1 MKRTT
6 AVLTSMLLSAL
17 IMSGCKNDVDVKKP
31 TSETENE
38 NTEQPSNPEQPGNPK
53 QPDTPIQ
60 TDANAIISKIT
71 TASPAEK
78 EALLNSINSIDFL
91 ANHGIQISLDGEG
104 KFSVALPQNLK
115 YNVAVAKHDDKV
127 DIYKTVKAADDE
139 KNKIPAKAKEAVD
152 GCTLPDAVTC
162 IDNNELSI
170 LKPLICAAIENA
182 NWNNMTYTPEYKDGN
197 IDCKFEN
204 LYLKM
209 SDMDALF
216 DGKGN
221 GAPILSSNDGNVV
234 ISAINK
240 GTSEARNGSSVIP
253 VALKIKKQANTSFHI
268 DLSNEN
274 NKDGVLTKYY
284 RGGFV
289 FNDISNI
296 TFTKPELLANTR
308 LYVDDF
314 KDENFNTD
322 KSILDIWSGNQSL
335 LEDTW
340 TICISGNAYG
350 IKDIDKF
357 LEKCYAVEDGIWDV
371 TYDAYDALPKDAYAD
386 NQKHMFDDSN
396 TIFSEAPTLNAKAAA
411 AILTG
416 GETNILANVRVTPY
430 EGSDAFEKPKT
441 ADGKI
446 VNVQFDT
453 DMSSITD
460 GKLEAYGVVKFNK
473 LPPKKLNPD
482 AKAKIVLIKD
492 GDLTSWENGF
502 DLDVSNLSGGSDTP
516 TNMER
521 YRDSIA
527 GALFVKQAYID
538 LQPNGLYAR
547 TINIGND
554 FYKTANNSNNSDVSR
569 DYTNVSREK
578 YGNEASIN
586 TNASLDLLEL
596 RDRTHLKYD
605 AISIEETLGHLNN
618 IKLTPVQ
625 KLLLDDQHIYG

>member
-6 AVLTSMLLSAL
+6 AILTSMLLSAL
-17 IMSGCKNDVDVKKP
+17 IMSGCKNDVDVQKP

-38 NTEQPSNPEQPGNPK
+38 NTEQPSNPEQLGNPE

-127 DIYKTVKAADDE
+127 DIYKTAKAADDE

-209 SDMDALF
+209 SDMDALL

-240 GTSEARNGSSVIP
+240 GASEARNGFSGGVVP
-253 VALKIKKQANTSFHI
+253 MALKIDKQADTSFHI
-268 DLSNEN
+268 DLSNEK
-274 NKDGVLTKYY
+274 NKKGGLTKYY

-289 FNDISNI
+289 FNDIYNI
-296 TFTKPELLANTR
+296 TFTRPELLESTY
-308 LYVDDF
+308 LYADDF
-314 KDENFNTD
+314 KDGNHGETM
-322 KSILDIWSGNQSL
+322 SILDIWSDNQSVL
-335 LEDTW
+335 DKTGA
-340 TICISGNAYG
+340 IVISGNAYG
-350 IKDIDKF
+350 IKGIETF
-357 LEKCYAVEDGIWDV
+357 LEKCYAVENSAWSV
-371 TYDAYDALPKDAYAD
+371 TYDAYDALPEDAGAD
-386 NQKHMFDDSN
+386 NQKHMFDDDNNIISG
-396 TIFSEAPTLNAKAAA
+396 SPTLSAEAAA
-411 AILTG
+411 AILSGPGT
-416 GETNILANVRVTPY
+416 LANVRVLP
-430 EGSDAFEKPKT
+430 SDESGFTMPAT
-441 ADGKI
+441 ANADI

-460 GKLEAYGVVKFNK
+460 GDLTAYGVVKFND
-473 LPPKKLNPD
+473 LPPKALDSDQD
-482 AKAKIVLIKD
+482 AKVILKKKLD
-492 GDLTSWENGF
+492 GLNKETFKVDT
-502 DLDVSNLSGGSDTP
+502 LDVSTILAPYNTQDDMKYF
-516 TNMER
+516 N
-521 YRDSIA
+521 SISNV
-527 GALFVKQAYID
+527 LFVSEAFVSMD
-538 LQPNGLYAR
+538 RQPST
-547 TINIGND
+547 TIYIGNKY
-554 FYKTANNSNNSDVSR
+554 FKAQSSGITHTN
-569 DYTNVSREK
+569 YTNISREK
-578 YGNEASIN
+578 YAYEAVIKSN
-586 TNASLDLLEL
+586 TNENILKRSNEDFVKLD
-596 RDRTHLKYD
+596 DNAT
-605 AISIEETLGHLNN
+605 SIPATSRVNN

>member
-17 IMSGCKNDVDVKKP
+17 IMSGCKNDVDVQKP

-38 NTEQPSNPEQPGNPK
+38 NTEQPSNPE

-170 LKPLICAAIENA
+170 LKPLICVAIENA

-209 SDMDALF
+209 SDMDALL
-216 DGKGN
+216 DGKED

-357 LEKCYAVEDGIWDV
+357 LEKCCAVEDGIWDV

-386 NQKHMFDDSN
+386 NQKHMFDNSN
-396 TIFSEAPTLNAKAAA
+396 NIFFDAPMLSAKAAA
-411 AILTG
+411 AILSG
-416 GETNILANVRVTPY
+416 GGTLANVRVLP
-430 EGSDAFEKPKT
+430 SDESGFTMPAT
-441 ADGKI
+441 ANADI

-460 GKLEAYGVVKFNK
+460 GNLTAYGVVKFND
-473 LPPKKLNPD
+473 LPPKKLTQGGNE
-482 AKAKIVLIKD
+482 KIVLIED
-492 GDLTSWENGF
+492 GDISDWSRQLNI
-502 DLDVSNLSGGSDTP
+502 DVSGLKGDTAD
-516 TNMER
+516 NMEK
-521 YRDSIA
+521 YRTATNGI
-527 GALFVKQAYID
+527 LFVKQAYISLKPED
-538 LQPNGLYAR
+538 GNASV
-547 TINIGND
+547 INIGD
-554 FYKTANNSNNSDVSR
+554 SYYKTDADEKKLYSG

-578 YGNEASIN
+578 YGRVKSVDV
-586 TNASLDLLEL
+586 NASLDLLEL
-596 RDRTHLKYD
+596 RPRTHLKYD
-605 AISIEETLGHLNN
+605 ATSPTQTLSHLNN

>member
-17 IMSGCKNDVDVKKP
+17 IMSGCKNDVDVQKP

-38 NTEQPSNPEQPGNPK
+38 NTE

-209 SDMDALF
+209 SDMDALL

-221 GAPILSSNDGNVV
+221 GAPILSSKDGNVV
-234 ISAINK
+234 IRAINK
-240 GTSEARNGSSVIP
+240 GASETHNGSSM
-253 VALKIKKQANTSFHI
+253 ALKIEKQENTSFHI
-268 DLSNEN
+268 DLSNISDEDN
-274 NKDGVLTKYY
+274 SALTKYY

-296 TFTKPELLANTR
+296 TFEKPERMKTSVLNS
-308 LYVDDF
+308 DDF
-314 KDENFNTD
+314 KDGEYSGT
-322 KSILDIWSGNQSL
+322 KSILNIWDNN
-335 LEDTW
+335 EDVLKATR
-340 TICISGNAYG
+340 TILFTKNLYG
-350 IKDIDKF
+350 IKGIESFEDF
-357 LEKCYAVEDGIWDV
+357 LEKCYKNNVIIAAK
-371 TYDAYDALPKDAYAD
+371 YDAYDALPADVGAD
-386 NQKHMFDDSN
+386 NQKHMFDNSN
-396 TIFSEAPTLNAKAAA
+396 NIFSSAPTLSAKAAA
-411 AILTG
+411 AILPG
-416 GETNILANVRVTPY
+416 AVSILANVHVLSADDPSFTMPT
-430 EGSDAFEKPKT
+430 T
-441 ADGKI
+441 AKAKI

-453 DMSSITD
+453 DMSSITG
-460 GKLEAYGVVKFNK
+460 GKLKAYGVVKFND
-473 LPPKKLNPD
+473 LPPTALDSDQDAKVILNKKL
-482 AKAKIVLIKD
+482 D
-492 GDLTSWENGF
+492 GLNKETFKVDI
-502 DLDVSNLSGGSDTP
+502 LDVSTIPAPYNTLENMKYFNSIS
-516 TNMER
+516 NVLFVSEAYVSMER
-521 YRDSIA
+521 QSSTTI
-527 GALFVKQAYID
+527 YIGD
-538 LQPNGLYAR
+538 KYFKAQVN
-547 TINIGND
+547 NIIHTN
-554 FYKTANNSNNSDVSR
+554 
-569 DYTNVSREK
+569 YTNISREK
-578 YGNEASIN
+578 YAYEKVIKSN
-586 TNASLDLLEL
+586 TNENI
-596 RDRTHLKYD
+596 LKRSNENLVRLNDD
-605 AISIEETLGHLNN
+605 ATSIPATSRVNN

>member
-17 IMSGCKNDVDVKKP
+17 IMSGCKNDVDVQKP

-38 NTEQPSNPEQPGNPK
+38 NTEQPGNPE

-209 SDMDALF
+209 SDMDALL
-216 DGKGN
+216 DGKKD
-221 GAPILSSNDGNVV
+221 GAPILSSKDGNVV
-234 ISAINK
+234 ISAIK
-240 GTSEARNGSSVIP
+240 KDPIYQERNGAALNFTKSDASSIVIDFGDSE
-253 VALKIKKQANTSFHI
+253 QTE
-268 DLSNEN
+268 LS
-274 NKDGVLTKYY
+274 GYY
-284 RGGFV
+284 RGGFIFDKNQNV
-289 FNDISNI
+289 S
-296 TFTKPELLANTR
+296 LLAENSNVLELTNF
-308 LYVDDF
+308 YPQDF
-314 KDENFNTD
+314 QGEGTDEM
-322 KSILDIWSGNQSL
+322 SILGALKNSNFKNFKLLFSGTNL
-335 LEDTW
+335 YKVH
-340 TICISGNAYG
+340 N
-350 IKDIDKF
+350 IKGF
-357 LEKCYAVEDGIWDV
+357 LEKCYDSSITLKSVR
-371 TYDAYDALPKDAYAD
+371 YNAYDALPGDA
-386 NQKHMFDDSN
+386 NVNNEKHMFDDSN
-396 TIFSEAPTLNAKAAA
+396 TIFSESPTLNAKAAA

-416 GETNILANVRVTPY
+416 GKTNILANVRVTPY

-453 DMSSITD
+453 DMSSIT
-460 GKLEAYGVVKFNK
+460 GGNLKAYGVVKFDN
-473 LPPKKLNPD
+473 LPPRALNSDQDAKVILNKKL
-482 AKAKIVLIKD
+482 D
-492 GDLTSWENGF
+492 GLNKETFKVDT
-502 DLDVSNLSGGSDTP
+502 LDVSTIPAPYNTQDDMKYF
-516 TNMER
+516 N
-521 YRDSIA
+521 SISNV
-527 GALFVKQAYID
+527 LFVSETFVSMDRQPSTTIYIGD
-538 LQPNGLYAR
+538 KYFKAQSSGITHTN
-547 TINIGND
+547 
-554 FYKTANNSNNSDVSR
+554 
-569 DYTNVSREK
+569 YTNISREK
-578 YGNEASIN
+578 YAYEAVIKSN
-586 TNASLDLLEL
+586 TNENILKRSNEDLVKLD
-596 RDRTHLKYD
+596 DNAT
-605 AISIEETLGHLNN
+605 SIPATSRANN
-618 IKLTPVQ
+618 IKLTPMQ
-625 KLLLDDQHIYG
+625 KLLIDDQHIYG

>member
-17 IMSGCKNDVDVKKP
+17 IMSGCKNDVDVQKP

-38 NTEQPSNPEQPGNPK
+38 NTEQPSNPE

-91 ANHGIQISLDGEG
+91 ANHGIQILLDGEG

-127 DIYKTVKAADDE
+127 DIYKTAKVADDE

-209 SDMDALF
+209 SDMDALL
-216 DGKGN
+216 DGKED
-221 GAPILSSNDGNVV
+221 GALILSSADGNVV
-234 ISAINK
+234 ISAIK
-240 GTSEARNGSSVIP
+240 KDPIYQERNGSALNFTKSDASSIVIDFGDSE
-253 VALKIKKQANTSFHI
+253 QTE
-268 DLSNEN
+268 LS
-274 NKDGVLTKYY
+274 GYY
-284 RGGFV
+284 RGGFIFDKNQNV
-289 FNDISNI
+289 S
-296 TFTKPELLANTR
+296 LLAENSNVLELTNF
-308 LYVDDF
+308 YPQDF
-314 KDENFNTD
+314 QGEGTDEM
-322 KSILDIWSGNQSL
+322 SILGALKNSNFKNFKLLFSGTNL
-335 LEDTW
+335 YKVH
-340 TICISGNAYG
+340 N
-350 IKDIDKF
+350 IKGF
-357 LEKCYAVEDGIWDV
+357 LEKCYDSSIELKAVR
-371 TYDAYDALPKDAYAD
+371 YNAYDALPGDANA
-386 NQKHMFDDSN
+386 NNEKHMFDDSN

-430 EGSDAFEKPKT
+430 QGGNAFEKPTT
-441 ADGKI
+441 AKGKI

-453 DMSSITD
+453 DMSSITG
-460 GKLEAYGVVKFNK
+460 GKLKAYGVVKFND
-473 LPPKKLNPD
+473 LPPTALDSDQDAKVILNKKL
-482 AKAKIVLIKD
+482 D
-492 GDLTSWENGF
+492 GLNKETFKVDI
-502 DLDVSNLSGGSDTP
+502 LDVSTIPAPYNTLENMKYFNSIS
-516 TNMER
+516 NVLFVSEAYVSMER
-521 YRDSIA
+521 QSSTTI
-527 GALFVKQAYID
+527 YIGD
-538 LQPNGLYAR
+538 KYFKAQVN
-547 TINIGND
+547 NIIHTN
-554 FYKTANNSNNSDVSR
+554 
-569 DYTNVSREK
+569 YTNISREK
-578 YGNEASIN
+578 YAYEKVIKSN
-586 TNASLDLLEL
+586 TNENI
-596 RDRTHLKYD
+596 LKRSNENLVRLNDD
-605 AISIEETLGHLNN
+605 ATSIPATSRVNN

>member
-6 AVLTSMLLSAL
+6 AILTSMLLSAL
-17 IMSGCKNDVDVKKP
+17 IMSGCKNDVDVQKP

-38 NTEQPSNPEQPGNPK
+38 NTEQPSNPEQPGNPE

-104 KFSVALPQNLK
+104 KFFVALPQNLK

-209 SDMDALF
+209 SDMDALLGGKE
-216 DGKGN
+216 DG
-221 GAPILSSNDGNVV
+221 ASILSSADGNVV

-386 NQKHMFDDSN
+386 NQKHMFDNNNNLISG
-396 TIFSEAPTLNAKAAA
+396 SPTLSAKAAA
-411 AILTG
+411 AILSG
-416 GETNILANVRVTPY
+416 GGTLANVHVLPDNDQDFTMP
-430 EGSDAFEKPKT
+430 AT
-441 ADGKI
+441 ANADI

-453 DMSSITD
+453 DMSNIT
-460 GKLEAYGVVKFNK
+460 GGNLTAYGVVKFND
-473 LPPKKLNPD
+473 LPPKALDSDQD
-482 AKAKIVLIKD
+482 AKVILNKKLD
-492 GDLTSWENGF
+492 GLNKETF
-502 DLDVSNLSGGSDTP
+502 KVYTLDVSTIPAPYNTQDDMKYF
-516 TNMER
+516 N
-521 YRDSIA
+521 SISNV
-527 GALFVKQAYID
+527 LFVSETFVSMDRQPFTTIYIGD
-538 LQPNGLYAR
+538 KYFKAQSSGITHTN
-547 TINIGND
+547 
-554 FYKTANNSNNSDVSR
+554 
-569 DYTNVSREK
+569 YTNISREK
-578 YGNEASIN
+578 YAYEAVIKSN
-586 TNASLDLLEL
+586 TNENILKRSNEDLVKLD
-596 RDRTHLKYD
+596 DNAT
-605 AISIEETLGHLNN
+605 SIPATSRVNN

>member
-17 IMSGCKNDVDVKKP
+17 IMSGCKNDVDVQKP

-38 NTEQPSNPEQPGNPK
+38 NTEQPSNPE

-209 SDMDALF
+209 SDMDALL
-216 DGKGN
+216 DGKED
-221 GAPILSSNDGNVV
+221 GAPILSSADGNVV

-240 GTSEARNGSSVIP
+240 GASETHNGSSM
-253 VALKIKKQANTSFHI
+253 ALKIEKQENTSFHI
-268 DLSNEN
+268 DLSNISDEDN
-274 NKDGVLTKYY
+274 SALTKYY

-296 TFTKPELLANTR
+296 TFEKPERMKTSVLNS
-308 LYVDDF
+308 DDF
-314 KDENFNTD
+314 KDGEYSGT
-322 KSILDIWSGNQSL
+322 KSILNIWDNN
-335 LEDTW
+335 EDVLKATR
-340 TICISGNAYG
+340 TILFTKNLYG
-350 IKDIDKF
+350 IKGIESFEDF
-357 LEKCYAVEDGIWDV
+357 LEKCYKNNVIIAAK
-371 TYDAYDALPKDAYAD
+371 YDAYDALPADVGAD
-386 NQKHMFDDSN
+386 NQKHMFDNSN
-396 TIFSEAPTLNAKAAA
+396 NIFSSAPTLSAKAAA
-411 AILTG
+411 AILSG
-416 GETNILANVRVTPY
+416 GGTLANVHVL
-430 EGSDAFEKPKT
+430 SDNDLNFTMPKT
-441 ADGKI
+441 ANAKI
-446 VNVQFDT
+446 VNVQFNT
-453 DMSSITD
+453 DMSNITA
-460 GKLEAYGVVKFNK
+460 GNLKAYGVVKFNN
-473 LPPKKLNPD
+473 LPPRALNSDQDAKVILNKKL
-482 AKAKIVLIKD
+482 D
-492 GDLTSWENGF
+492 GLNKETFKVDT
-502 DLDVSNLSGGSDTP
+502 LDVSTIPAPYNTLEDMKYFNSISSVLFVSETHVS
-516 TNMER
+516 MER
-521 YRDSIA
+521 QQYTRIYIGDKYYKAASDSITHT
-527 GALFVKQAYID
+527 
-538 LQPNGLYAR
+538 N
-547 TINIGND
+547 
-554 FYKTANNSNNSDVSR
+554 
-569 DYTNVSREK
+569 YTNISREK
-578 YGNEASIN
+578 YAYEAVIKSN
-586 TNASLDLLEL
+586 TNKNI
-596 RDRTHLKYD
+596 LKRSNENLVRLNDD
-605 AISIEETLGHLNN
+605 ATSIPATSRVNN

>member
-17 IMSGCKNDVDVKKP
+17 IMSGCKNDVDVQKP

-38 NTEQPSNPEQPGNPK
+38 NTEQPSNPE

-209 SDMDALF
+209 SDMDALL
-216 DGKGN
+216 DGKED
-221 GAPILSSNDGNVV
+221 GALILSSADGNVV

-240 GTSEARNGSSVIP
+240 CTSEARNGSSVIP

-386 NQKHMFDDSN
+386 NQKHMFDNSN
-396 TIFSEAPTLNAKAAA
+396 NIFFDAPTLSAKAAA
-411 AILTG
+411 AILSG
-416 GETNILANVRVTPY
+416 GGTLANVHVL
-430 EGSDAFEKPKT
+430 SDNDLNFTMPKT
-441 ADGKI
+441 ANAKI
-446 VNVQFDT
+446 VNVQFNT
-453 DMSSITD
+453 DMSNITA
-460 GKLEAYGVVKFNK
+460 GNLKAYGVVKFNN
-473 LPPKKLNPD
+473 LPPRALNSDQDAKVILNKKL
-482 AKAKIVLIKD
+482 D
-492 GDLTSWENGF
+492 GLNKETFKVDT
-502 DLDVSNLSGGSDTP
+502 LDVSTIPAPYNTQDDMKYF
-516 TNMER
+516 N
-521 YRDSIA
+521 SISNV
-527 GALFVKQAYID
+527 LFVSETFVSMDRQPSTTIYIGD
-538 LQPNGLYAR
+538 KYFKAQSSSITHTN
-547 TINIGND
+547 
-554 FYKTANNSNNSDVSR
+554 
-569 DYTNVSREK
+569 YTNISREK
-578 YGNEASIN
+578 YAYEAVIKSN
-586 TNASLDLLEL
+586 TNENILKRSNEDLVKLD
-596 RDRTHLKYD
+596 DNAT
-605 AISIEETLGHLNN
+605 SIPATSRVNN

>member
-17 IMSGCKNDVDVKKP
+17 IMSGCKNDVDVQKP

-38 NTEQPSNPEQPGNPK
+38 NTEQPSNPEQPGNPE

-127 DIYKTVKAADDE
+127 DIYKTAKAADDE

-209 SDMDALF
+209 SDMDALL
-216 DGKGN
+216 DGKED
-221 GAPILSSNDGNVV
+221 GAPILSSKDGNVV
-234 ISAINK
+234 ISAVKRDPIYQ
-240 GTSEARNGSSVIP
+240 ERNGSALNFTKSDASSIVIDFGDSE
-253 VALKIKKQANTSFHI
+253 QTE
-268 DLSNEN
+268 LS
-274 NKDGVLTKYY
+274 GYY
-284 RGGFV
+284 RGGFIFDKNQNV
-289 FNDISNI
+289 S
-296 TFTKPELLANTR
+296 LLAENSNVLELTNF
-308 LYVDDF
+308 YPQDF
-314 KDENFNTD
+314 QGEGTDEM
-322 KSILDIWSGNQSL
+322 SILGALKNSNFKNFKLLFSGTNL
-335 LEDTW
+335 YKVH
-340 TICISGNAYG
+340 N
-350 IKDIDKF
+350 IKGF
-357 LEKCYAVEDGIWDV
+357 LEKCYDSSITLKSVR
-371 TYDAYDALPKDAYAD
+371 YNAYDALPGDA
-386 NQKHMFDDSN
+386 NVNNEKHMFDDSN
-396 TIFSEAPTLNAKAAA
+396 TIFSESPTLNAKAAA
-411 AILTG
+411 AILIG
-416 GETNILANVRVTPY
+416 GKTNILANVHVTPY

-453 DMSSITD
+453 DMSSIT
-460 GKLEAYGVVKFNK
+460 GGNLTAYGVVKFND
-473 LPPKKLNPD
+473 LPPTKLIPD
-482 AKAKIVLIKD
+482 SKAKIVLIKD
-492 GDLTSWENGF
+492 GNLMSWEKGF

-521 YRDSIA
+521 YRDSIC

-538 LQPNGLYAR
+538 LQPDGLYAR
-547 TINIGND
+547 TINIGTSY
-554 FYKTANNSNNSDVSR
+554 YKTVFDDSEMTSH

-578 YGNEASIN
+578 YGNEMSIGAN
-586 TNASLDLLEL
+586 PSLNSLEL
-596 RDRTHLKYD
+596 RDRIHLKYN
-605 AISIEETLGHLNN
+605 ATSIDETLGHLNN